1 MASVPALA
9 TTSERKAAALKRALL
24 LLNPKAGGGRA
35 AGLRADIER
44 TLRAGGLELQV
55 FSSHATGSI
64 REWLAAAALEEFAA
78 VIAAGGDGT
87 LFETLNGLLAHPRE
101 SRPPL
106 GVLPIGTG
114 NAFAR
119 DLGLQPGDWQRACA
133 LIARSEER
141 YFDVGRV
148 DCAGGPHFF
157 LNVAGMGFVVDA
169 GLTARKL
176 KRIGRASYTLAA
188 LLQTGRLPSHPL
200 RMEAD
205 SQPIEQDNL
214 FVEISNSRYTGT
226 SFLMA
231 PLAKLDD
238 GLLDLTLVRKLPRS
252 RLLRLFP
259 TIYSGAHVD
268 YPEVTTLQ
276 GRHFT
281 ILEPR
286 GYRMM
291 IDGEFAGSIPA
302 EISCLPGELRLI
314 C

>member
-1 MASVPALA
+1 V
-9 TTSERKAAALKRALL
+9 LKQALL
-24 LLNPKAGGGRA
+24 LFNPKAGGGRA

-44 TLRAGGLELQV
+44 TLRTSGLELQV
-55 FSSHATGSI
+55 FRSESPGSI
-64 REWLAAAALEEFAA
+64 RKWLAAASLGKFAA

-106 GVLPIGTG
+106 AVIPIGTG

-133 LIARSEER
+133 LLARSEER

-157 LNVAGMGFVVDA
+157 LNVAGMGFVVEA
-169 GLTARKL
+169 GQTAQQL
-176 KRIGRASYTLAA
+176 KRIGRAAYTLAA
-188 LLQTGRLPSHPL
+188 LWQTGRLPSYPL

-214 FVEISNSRYTGT
+214 FVEVSNSRYTGT

-231 PLAKLDD
+231 PQAKLDD
-238 GLLDLTLVRKLPRS
+238 GLLDLTLLRKLPRS

-259 TIYSGAHVD
+259 TIYSGAHVN

-281 ILEPR
+281 ISEPR
-286 GYRMM
+286 GYPMM
-291 IDGEFAGSIPA
+291 LDGEFVGVTPAG
-302 EISCLPGELRLI
+302 ISCLPGELCVI
-314 C
+314 A